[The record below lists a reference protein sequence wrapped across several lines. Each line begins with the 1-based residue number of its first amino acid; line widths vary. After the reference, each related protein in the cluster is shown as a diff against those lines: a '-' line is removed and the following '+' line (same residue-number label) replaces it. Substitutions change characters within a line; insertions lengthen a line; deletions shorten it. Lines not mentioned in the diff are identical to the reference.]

1 MILFHLGDLHIGKNL
16 GEFSLIDDQKYILN
30 QILELAKE
38 KHADGILI
46 SGDVYDKAIPSETA
60 VEVLDRFL
68 GNCVKAGQQVFLISG
83 NHDSDERLNFGSSL
97 FDASGIHICAKYDG
111 SLKKVTLS
119 DKFGPV
125 NVYLLPFVKAS
136 QVRHFF
142 PEAEI
147 PDYDA
152 AVRQA
157 IEAGNVDAAQ
167 RNILLA
173 HQFVTD
179 SDGKLALSGSE
190 SQSVQNVGTVEV
202 IHADAFSAFDY
213 TALGHI
219 HSAQAVGSDCVRY
232 SGSPLKYSK
241 SEVHSAKTVTM
252 ITLGEKGS
260 VSIDELPLHP
270 MRDMRLLKGLDT
282 DLLHPNHITSPEDF
296 IFVTLT
302 NKEPIQNAMALFQAY
317 YPNTV
322 NIEYDQSDCYAEET
336 DFAADVENRTFME
349 LVADFFNDVY
359 HMELTD
365 DHRRILEETAK
376 EAGVLYEAD

>member
-1 MILFHLGDLHIGKNL
+1 MILFHLGDLHIGKSL

-30 QILELAKE
+30 QILDLAKE

-46 SGDVYDKAIPSETA
+46 SGDVYDKAIPSEGA

-68 GNCVKAGQQVFLISG
+68 ADCVKSGLRVFLISG

-97 FDASGIHICAKYDG
+97 FDASGIHICAKFDG

-119 DKFGPV
+119 DEFGPV

-142 PEAEI
+142 PEAEL
-147 PDYDA
+147 PDYDS

-157 IEAGNVDAAQ
+157 VGAGNVDTAQ

-179 SDGKLALSGSE
+179 SAGKLFLSGSE
-190 SQSVQNVGTVEV
+190 SQAVQNVGAVEV
-202 IHADAFSAFDY
+202 IHSDAFAAFDY

-219 HSAQAVGSDCVRY
+219 HSAQAVSSDCIRY

-241 SEVHSAKTVTM
+241 SEVYSAKTVTI

-260 VSIDELPLHP
+260 VTIDELPLHP
-270 MRDMRLLKGLDT
+270 MRDVRLLKGLDT
-282 DLLHPNHITSPEDF
+282 ELLHPEHITDPDDY

-302 NKEPIQNAMALFQAY
+302 NKEPIQNAMSLFQAY

-322 NIEYDQSDCYAEET
+322 GIEYDQSEYYAEET

-349 LVADFFNDVY
+349 LAEDFFTDVY
-359 HMELTD
+359 HMELSEA
-365 DHRRILEETAK
+365 HRKILVETAK
-376 EAGVLYEAD
+376 EAGVLYETD

>member
-1 MILFHLGDLHIGKNL
+1 MTM
-16 GEFSLIDDQKYILN
+16 
-30 QILELAKE
+30 
-38 KHADGILI
+38 AD
-46 SGDVYDKAIPSETA
+46 E
-60 VEVLDRFL
+60 
-68 GNCVKAGQQVFLISG
+68 
-83 NHDSDERLNFGSSL
+83 
-97 FDASGIHICAKYDG
+97 
-111 SLKKVTLS
+111 
-119 DKFGPV
+119 FGPV

-142 PEAEI
+142 PEADI

-157 IEAGNVDAAQ
+157 IDAGNLDAAQ
-167 RNILLA
+167 RNVLLA

-179 SDGKLALSGSE
+179 SNGKLTLSGSE
-190 SQSVQNVGTVEV
+190 SQAVQNVGTVEV
-202 IHADAFSAFDY
+202 IHSDAFAPFDY

-219 HSAQAVGSDCVRY
+219 HSAQAVGSDYVRY

-260 VSIDELPLHP
+260 VSVEELPLHP
-270 MRDMRLLKGLDT
+270 MRDVRLLKGLDT
-282 DLLHPNHITSPEDF
+282 DLIPPKDITGTEDF

-302 NKEPIQNAMALFQAY
+302 NKDPIPNVMNLFQAY

-322 NIEYDQSDCYAEET
+322 SIEYDQSDYYAENT
-336 DFAADVENRTFME
+336 DFTVDVENRTFME
-349 LVADFFNDVY
+349 LVTDFFADVY
-359 HMELTD
+359 HMELTEEQIK
-365 DHRRILEETAK
+365 ILEETAK

>member
-1 MILFHLGDLHIGKNL
+1 MIFFHLGDLHIGRNL
-16 GEFSLIDDQKYILN
+16 GSISLIDDQKYILN
-30 QILELAKE
+30 QIVELAKE
-38 KHADGILI
+38 KKADALLI
-46 SGDVYDKAIPSETA
+46 SGDVYDRAIPSEAA
-60 VEVLDRFL
+60 VEVLDGFL
-68 GNCVKAGQQVFLISG
+68 AGCVKAGLRVFLISG

-97 FDASGIHICAKYDG
+97 FDASGIHICSKFDG
-111 SLKKVTLS
+111 SLKKITLS
-119 DKFGPV
+119 DEFGAV

-157 IEAGNVDAAQ
+157 ITTGNVDPAQ

-202 IHADAFSAFDY
+202 IHADAFAPFDY

-219 HSAQAVGSDCVRY
+219 HSSQTVGSEHVRY

-241 SEVHSAKTVTM
+241 SEAHSAKTVTM
-252 ITLGEKGS
+252 ITLGEKGD
-260 VSIDELPLHP
+260 VRIDELPLYP
-270 MRDMRLLKGLDT
+270 MRDVRLLKGLDT
-282 DLLHPNHITSPEDF
+282 ELLRPDQITDTDDY
-296 IFVTLT
+296 IYVTLT
-302 NKEPIQNAMALFQAY
+302 NKELIPNAMDLFQTY

-322 NIEYDQSDCYAEET
+322 SIEYDQSDYYAENT

-349 LVADFFNDVY
+349 LVADFFSDVY
-359 HMELTD
+359 HMELTAD
-365 DHRRILEETAK
+365 QRKILEETAK

>member
-1 MILFHLGDLHIGKNL
+1 MRFFHLGDLHIGKNL
-16 GEFSLIDDQKYILN
+16 GEFSLIDDQKYILE
-30 QILELAKE
+30 QILCLAKE
-38 KHADGILI
+38 KKVNGILI
-46 SGDVYDKAIPSETA
+46 SGDVYDKTVPSEAA
-60 VEVLDRFL
+60 VELLDRFL
-68 GNCVKAGQQVFLISG
+68 AECGEAGLRVFLISG
-83 NHDSDERLNFGSSL
+83 NHDSDERLNFGSAL
-97 FDASGIHICAKYDG
+97 FDVSGIHICAKYDG

-119 DKFGPV
+119 DEFGPV

-142 PEAEI
+142 PEADI

-157 IEAGNVDAAQ
+157 IDAGNVDTAQ

-173 HQFVTD
+173 HQFVAG
-179 SDGKLALSGSE
+179 SDGKLSLGGSE
-190 SQSVQNVGTVEV
+190 SQAVQNVGTVEV
-202 IHADAFSAFDY
+202 IHADAFAPFDY

-219 HSAQAVGSDCVRY
+219 HSTQTVGNEFVRY

-241 SEVHSAKTVTM
+241 SEVHSVKTVTM

-260 VSIDELPLHP
+260 VSIEELPLRP
-270 MRDMRLLKGLDT
+270 MRDVRLLKGLDT
-282 DLLHPNHITSPEDF
+282 DLLHPDHITDTEDF

-302 NKEPIQNAMALFQAY
+302 NKEPIPNAMDLFQSY

-322 NIEYDQSDCYAEET
+322 AIEYEQSDYDADNT
-336 DFAADVENRTFME
+336 DFAADVENRTFLE
-349 LVADFFNDVY
+349 LAADFFTDVY
-359 HMELTD
+359 HMELTEE
-365 DHRRILEETAK
+365 HMKILEETAK

>member
-16 GEFSLIDDQKYILN
+16 GEFSLIDDQRYILQ

-38 KHADGILI
+38 KKADGILI
-46 SGDVYDKAIPSETA
+46 SGDVYDKTIPSEAA
-60 VEVLDRFL
+60 VEVLNCFL
-68 GNCVKAGQQVFLISG
+68 SDCVKADLQVFLISG
-83 NHDSDERLNFGSSL
+83 NHDSDERLNFGSAL
-97 FDASGIHICAKYDG
+97 FDACGIHICAKYDG
-111 SLKKVTLS
+111 NLKKVTLA
-119 DKFGPV
+119 DEFGMV
-125 NVYLLPFVKAS
+125 NVFMLPFVKAS

-142 PEAEI
+142 PEADI

-157 IEAGNVDAAQ
+157 IEAGGVDTTQ

-179 SDGKLALSGSE
+179 SSGKLALSGSE

-202 IHADAFSAFDY
+202 IHADAFAQFDY

-219 HSAQAVGSDCVRY
+219 HSPQAVGSDDIRY

-241 SEVHSAKTVTM
+241 SEVHSVKVVTM

-260 VSIDELPLHP
+260 VTIDELPLHP
-270 MRDMRLLKGLDT
+270 MREVRLLKGLDT
-282 DLLHPNHITSPEDF
+282 DLLHPDHINDTGDY

-302 NKEPIQNAMALFQAY
+302 NKEPIPNAMAMFQAY

-322 NIEYDQSDCYAEET
+322 NIEYDQSGYYAEDT
-336 DFAADVENRTFME
+336 GFAADVENRNFWERME
-349 LVADFFNDVY
+349 DFFTDVY
-359 HMELTD
+359 HMELTA
-365 DHRRILEETAK
+365 DHRKILEETAK
-376 EAGVLYEAD
+376 EAGVLHEAD